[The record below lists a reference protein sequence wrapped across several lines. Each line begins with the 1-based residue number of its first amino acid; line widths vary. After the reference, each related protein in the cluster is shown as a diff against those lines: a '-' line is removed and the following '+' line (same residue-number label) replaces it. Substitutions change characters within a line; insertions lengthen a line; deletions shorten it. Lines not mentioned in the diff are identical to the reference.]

1 MIRLNLMEAAELA
14 LNPKVAKAGKAVKAA
29 KPQTVKAQVAPTR
42 VPVPGAQ
49 RRNAISTFLY
59 LVFFLIAGSVAWLLF
74 VGVPAPLQGVIPA
87 QALSMLGIENTV
99 PDVASDPAPVAPS
112 ADSAPVASDPTP
124 VATVP
129 APPAEPPQVVAQS
142 APPARP
148 AVPSNGAVEDIVHT
162 LRPELFIKPT
172 RTVYRELLP
181 IEKVLFQKHAFY
193 HMLGTVY
200 AITPEGVGYL
210 DLAYKAPDYYYVR
223 GMATDPKVQ
232 ENYLGKLKSA
242 SKSFKVVPATTG
254 TPSPEFTAYG
264 TIDFAAPSGKV
275 AENMVANVDLD
286 KTVLGLRDIALG
298 AQVKLTGLDNPLV
311 TSFGTYQRTVLRTST
326 RADFPSLL
334 RFAEALRNSTLR
346 VGVMQFSSR
355 PTLEG
360 GMSSTVEFVIY
371 SAL

>member
-59 LVFFLIAGSVAWLLF
+59 LVFFLVAGSVAWLLF

-87 QALSMLGIENTV
+87 QALSVLGIENSA
-99 PDVASDPAPVAPS
+99 PDVASVPAPVVPS
-112 ADSAPVASDPTP
+112 VDSAPVANVP
-124 VATVP
+124 V
-129 APPAEPPQVVAQS
+129 PPAEPPQVVAQS
-142 APPARP
+142 APLARP

-172 RTVYRELLP
+172 RTEYRELLP

-346 VGVMQFSSR
+346 VGVLQFSSR

>member
-14 LNPKVAKAGKAVKAA
+14 LNPKVAKAGKAAKAA
-29 KPQTVKAQVAPTR
+29 KPQTIKAQVAPTR

-49 RRNAISTFLY
+49 RRNAIFTFLY

-87 QALSMLGIENTV
+87 QALSVLGIENTV
-99 PDVASDPAPVAPS
+99 PDSVGDPAPVVPS
-112 ADSAPVASDPTP
+112 VDSAPVAKVP
-124 VATVP
+124 V
-129 APPAEPPQVVAQS
+129 PPAEPPQVVAQS
-142 APPARP
+142 APLARP

-172 RTVYRELLP
+172 RTEYRELLP

-346 VGVMQFSSR
+346 VGVLQFSSR